1 MRLERCKRTMPIALI
16 FVAMASNAMA
26 TDLIVSANDGKFVRV
41 DGIGT
46 YPRPA
51 PSDSLAIIDAD
62 QHPPVIRTIVE
73 GIDHTLQGP
82 PQAVAITPSGNLA
95 IVGAPSHY
103 DDLTG
108 KETFETF
115 LQIIDLDAEPA
126 KLVERIDIGAHTN
139 GLAINPKGTLLLAT
153 TLDGSVEVLSIK
165 GKTIERT
172 GTIKVSSKRLSGI
185 SFTHDGKAALVALR
199 DEGGLAVLDV
209 NDQSVSLANERIST
223 GLAPY
228 SVDVSSDGH
237 FAVVSNVG
245 LLGTERFSPRQSIAD
260 QDTVT
265 LIDVSQRPFRAIQHL
280 NVPAT
285 PEAAALSP
293 DGQWIAVQ
301 AMGGSNLPSDNPAR
315 QRRGKLILFAIRNN
329 EAVKTDE
336 IEGGEAAQGL
346 VFSKDSQT
354 IFVQFN
360 VERKIVVY
368 NIASGKLVESNAS
381 LALKAGPASLRTMPR

>member
-1 MRLERCKRTMPIALI
+1 
-16 FVAMASNAMA
+16 MA

-41 DGIGT
+41 NGIGT

-82 PQAVAITPSGNLA
+82 PQAVAITA
-95 IVGAPSHY
+95 
-103 DDLTG
+103 
-108 KETFETF
+108 
-115 LQIIDLDAEPA
+115 
-126 KLVERIDIGAHTN
+126 
-139 GLAINPKGTLLLAT
+139 
-153 TLDGSVEVLSIK
+153 
-165 GKTIERT
+165 
-172 GTIKVSSKRLSGI
+172 
-185 SFTHDGKAALVALR
+185 
-199 DEGGLAVLDV
+199 
-209 NDQSVSLANERIST
+209 
-223 GLAPY
+223 
-228 SVDVSSDGH
+228 
-237 FAVVSNVG
+237 
-245 LLGTERFSPRQSIAD
+245 AD

-265 LIDVSQRPFRAIQHL
+265 LINVSQRPFRAIQHL

-285 PEAAALSP
+285 PEAVALSP

-301 AMGGSNLPSDNPAR
+301 AMSGSNLTFDNPAR
-315 QRRGKLILFAIRNN
+315 QKRGKLILFAIRNN
-329 EAVKTDE
+329 EAVKSDE

-360 VERKIVVY
+360 VERKIVAY